1 MFKAG
6 LQWIFANR
14 KKEFHI
20 LAAVAGAIGTTW
32 ASSQAFRT
40 AVTREAQLLPHWIQG
55 AAGVLAFLVPIWKLA
70 QKALADEAGAQ

>member
-6 LQWIFANR
+6 LKWIFANR

-20 LAAVAGAIGTTW
+20 LAVVAGAIGTTW

-40 AVTREAQLLPHWIQG
+40 VVTKEAQLLPHWIQG
-55 AAGVLAFLVPIWKLA
+55 AGAVLAFVVPIWKLA
-70 QKALADEAGAQ
+70 QKALAQEGGAE